1 MPFDFGQCPVKVG
14 GSVRM
19 VHFVGSVFSESTRR
33 MLFAYPAEDE
43 ECLFDAMECTYPK
56 AGGITERSTL
66 EDTKL
71 AVAKVLEGRL
81 REETEAYKRFR
92 VLLGVTPRFTNV
104 CAGSEKGHV
113 EGTVGWAKRQV
124 FPDLEVASWEE
135 LWKVLDE
142 ACGEDAR
149 TRRHCPE
156 RKLLEELFEEEGSS
170 SGRSGTWEGGATAR
184 FAHRCPQVVSCRW
197 TDRARACR
205 SASEAATCG
214 SSSTGTNWW

>member
-71 AVAKVLEGRL
+71 AVAKV
-81 REETEAYKRFR
+81 
-92 VLLGVTPRFTNV
+92 
-104 CAGSEKGHV
+104 
-113 EGTVGWAKRQV
+113 
-124 FPDLEVASWEE
+124 
-135 LWKVLDE
+135 
-142 ACGEDAR
+142 
-149 TRRHCPE
+149 
-156 RKLLEELFEEEGSS
+156 
-170 SGRSGTWEGGATAR
+170 
-184 FAHRCPQVVSCRW
+184 
-197 TDRARACR
+197 
-205 SASEAATCG
+205 
-214 SSSTGTNWW
+214 